1 MVYFVKLAVNDLKN
15 IVRDKFLV
23 YALIAFPVMMIVV
36 ARIFVH
42 WISGVYAI
50 EGIYP
55 LFFMLLV
62 IMLPMIFGFI
72 SAFLIIDER
81 DEHILTVLRVMPI
94 SRNSYLLYRMFFM
107 SIFSFITILLFPALS
122 GLLEETQFSYYQYI
136 PVAVLFTLFTPFSA
150 LLVSTFANN
159 KVQAFAIFKIGG
171 TVFLVPLFAFFI
183 ADNLKYAFGV
193 IPNFWSFMAMDSII
207 QEGTLDFVPL
217 IIGFVFHLALLAV
230 LFYKFNNKY

>member
-1 MVYFVKLAVNDLKN
+1 MVYFVKLAINDLKN

-23 YALIAFPVMMIVV
+23 YALIAFPVMMIII

-42 WISGVYAI
+42 WISELYAI

-72 SAFLIIDER
+72 TAFLIIDER
-81 DEHILTVLRVMPI
+81 DEHILTVLRVMPM

-107 SIFSFITILLFPALS
+107 SIFSFITVLLFPALS
-122 GLLEETQFSYYQYI
+122 GLLDDTQFSYIQYI
-136 PVAVLFTLFTPFSA
+136 PVAVLFSLFTPFSA

-171 TVFLVPLFAFFI
+171 TVFLIPLFAFFI
-183 ADNLKYAFGV
+183 VDNLKYVFGV
-193 IPNFWSFMAMDSII
+193 IPNFWTFMAMDSII
-207 QEGTLDFVPL
+207 TKGSLDPVPL
-217 IIGFVFHLALLAV
+217 VIGFVFHIALLAV
-230 LFYKFNNKY
+230 LFYKFNKKF